1 MYQGGAGFPGARRAG
16 PGGGGDGSHGCTRVG
31 IRVSQ
36 VAVPLGAAPTQR
48 TGIASHP
55 GTQSAADQKMCLL
68 ENVLARMPAA
78 LGGQQNTLAYSEGS
92 QKLTRWGVRRCTRL
106 ARLRPKK
113 TQGCRGVGLRP
124 LQLQFMTDTR
134 GYHHDLSRTLP
145 NHAAH
150 SKNAIESAAD
160 WPGSEPLQTHVKRPS
175 RANERAQIST
185 SNTNRNDGRPVVL
198 TRTAHGRVVVQTRSA
213 DSEPRRRQDFLKE
226 TWRGYTPSDEGTLVN
241 GPKGY
246 AR

>member
-1 MYQGGAGFPGARRAG
+1 MGVPGRCATGGR
-16 PGGGGDGSHGCTRVG
+16 
-31 IRVSQ
+31 
-36 VAVPLGAAPTQR
+36 PTQR

-55 GTQSAADQKMCLL
+55 GTLCACAP
-68 ENVLARMPAA
+68 ENVLAEHTLARMPAA
-78 LGGQQNTLAYSEGS
+78 LGGQQNTLAYPEGS
-92 QKLTRWGVRRCTRL
+92 QRLTGWGVGRCTRL
-106 ARLRPKK
+106 GRLRPRK
-113 TQGCRGVGLRP
+113 TQDCRGDGLRP

-150 SKNAIESAAD
+150 SKKAIESAAD
-160 WPGSEPLQTHVKRPS
+160 LPASEPLQTHVRRPS
-175 RANERAQIST
+175 RANERARIST
-185 SNTNRNDGRPVVL
+185 SNTNRNNGRPVVL